1 MDSDDQNSNRKCDSD
16 DNILVEYKMN
26 ISDDINENEDQR
38 NNIKN
43 QYLDGNG
50 NQVSEKGHIQNND
63 HRSKIVECSCMMD
76 NRTTAVITTTTKTTT
91 LTKNPTQPNEDN
103 QINEKIM
110 KKLQAM
116 SISDDDY
123 GESR

>member
-1 MDSDDQNSNRKCDSD
+1 MDSDDQNANRKCDSD

-26 ISDDINENEDQR
+26 IADDINDNEEDQHC
-38 NNIKN
+38 IKN

-50 NQVSEKGHIQNND
+50 NQVNGSEKGQIQNN
-63 HRSKIVECSCMMD
+63 KKVVECSSCME
-76 NRTTAVITTTTKTTT
+76 TKTTT
-91 LTKNPTQPNEDN
+91 TTTNTTTASSNPPNEDSQMN
-103 QINEKIM
+103 DKIM

-123 GESR
+123 GEFWPHEM